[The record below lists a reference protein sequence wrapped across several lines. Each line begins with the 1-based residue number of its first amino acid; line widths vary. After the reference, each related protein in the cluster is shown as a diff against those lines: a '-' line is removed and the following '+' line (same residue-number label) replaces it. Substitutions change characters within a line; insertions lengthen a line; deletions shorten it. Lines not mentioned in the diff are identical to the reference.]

1 MKKLVSIHLF
11 FVATIFFSSCR
22 NKTVQGNYELLD
34 NDRIMVC
41 TSKSINSI
49 NRYII
54 NSLTENEL
62 ILSANAENAGLA
74 LHFKPGQESKN

>member
-54 NSLTENEL
+54 KSVTQDEL
-62 ILSANAENAGLA
+62 VLAGNAENTHVV
-74 LHFKPGQESKN
+74 LHLKPH